1 MAQPLFF
8 DPDPSIDDS
17 DQLGYG
23 NLIFDDGSNQWVN
36 GEPDV
41 SAMFPRA
48 PAREGTT
55 ELNFSP
61 APDASTPDIPSGME
75 PQPIGDTGL
84 VVDPMTGQIMPPD
97 TGASPEQQAHADT
110 VWQDPVKNWNAP
122 MPQVTGEPAPAPDAA
137 PTGGPSLMPPVP
149 IPGTPHAVDPA
160 TGNIIQGGAAQA
172 QAQPQSGYGS
182 GGLQLAQRE
191 GALPQDLAAQQA
203 SERETLNTN
212 QLIALDSS
220 RQAEANVYRTAA
232 LERMAQLDAEKQ
244 ARQAEVA
251 EQTAKVERWKAEQ
264 TATAA
269 VDIKTDLI
277 SAEGA
282 IGAVFSIL
290 GAAMLGAVGS
300 DAGLR
305 MIESSIDQNV
315 KKQINMRDSK
325 LHVLADQIGSQEQ
338 AVAAGKAALYK
349 IAADKVEATQQITKA
364 DAFEAQTPE
373 ILSGLRQ
380 KQQLFEQEQQRI
392 SLGKTLEKAPVVAQ
406 PKPNDVAKYGKAA
419 QEQRQA
425 EMNIDRAANALGLAG
440 WDPESGTFQNR
451 AEILKKGI
459 PGAGKGDTFLQ
470 GIPGLRNIDNAA
482 TSTEGTKVR
491 AALEALVAAEAKQ
504 QNPGRAPT
512 DADRD
517 AARISLGLNTEEG
530 IVAAVERLKGQ
541 QEQTRQQNTAAYG
554 AAAGA
559 YEGRI
564 DAQGAR
570 PPQQRGAVDMGQT
583 LEPGKA
589 RQMLQQ
595 ERMRPREGL
604 DAATREATGQGPQA
618 SVDPMQEVAGEV
630 QRVAGRELPPEGL
643 KILVAQA
650 AHETGDGQHAPNNN
664 MFGHKA
670 TKGKP
675 SASFETTEGE
685 GAEARRMQQNFR
697 AYDSV
702 SESVDDHIELIRR
715 KYPEAWAALE
725 RGDARAY
732 AAALK
737 DGGYYTGSETEYANG
752 LERRL

>member
-1 MAQPLFF
+1 MTQPLFF

-23 NLIFDDGSNQWVN
+23 NLIFDDGTSQWVN
-36 GEPDV
+36 GEPEV
-41 SAMFPRA
+41 SSLFPRA
-48 PAREGTT
+48 PERQGTT
-55 ELNFSP
+55 DLNMSP
-61 APDASTPDIPSGME
+61 APDASTPDMAPQMP
-75 PQPIGDTGL
+75 PQPIEGTDM
-84 VVDPMTGQIMPPD
+84 VVDPMSGQIMPAD
-97 TGASPEQQAHADT
+97 TGVTPEQQAHADT
-110 VWQDPVKNWNAP
+110 VWEDPVKNWNTP
-122 MPQVTGEPAPAPDAA
+122 MPEVTGAPAPTPAA
-137 PTGGPSLMPPVP
+137 AASSEPGGMPLQP
-149 IPGTPHAVDPA
+149 IPGTPHAVDPS
-160 TGNIIQGGAAQA
+160 TGNIVQNGASQA
-172 QAQPQSGYGS
+172 PQSGYGS

-191 GALPQDLAAQQA
+191 GALPADIAAQQA
-203 SERETLNTN
+203 DERGTLNTN
-212 QLIALDSS
+212 QMLSTYSA
-220 RQAEANVYRTAA
+220 REAEANVYRTAA
-232 LERMAQLDAEKQ
+232 VERMAQLDAEKQ
-244 ARQAEVA
+244 AREKEIA
-251 EQTAKVERWKAEQ
+251 EQQAKLDRWKGEQ
-264 TATAA
+264 TATANM
-269 VDIKTDLI
+269 DIKTDLI

-282 IGAVFSIL
+282 IGAVFSVL
-290 GAAMLGAVGS
+290 GAAMLGYVGS

-305 MIESSIDQNV
+305 MIDNAIDQNV
-315 KKQINMRDSK
+315 KKQINMRDAK
-325 LHVLADQIGSQEQ
+325 LHVLADQIGSKEQ
-338 AVAAGKAALYK
+338 AMAAGKAALYK

-364 DAFEAQTPE
+364 DAFEAQTPA
-373 ILSGLRQ
+373 ILADLRQ
-380 KQQLFEQEQQRI
+380 KQGLYEQEQQRI

-406 PKPNDVAKYGKAA
+406 PKPGDVAKYGKAA

-425 EMNIDRAANALGLAG
+425 EMNVDRAANALGLVG
-440 WDPESGTFQNR
+440 WDPDSGTFKNR
-451 AEILKKGI
+451 AAILKAGI
-459 PGAGKGDTFLQ
+459 PGAGKGDAFMQ

-482 TSTEGTKVR
+482 TSEEGSKVR

-517 AARISLGLNTEEG
+517 AARISLGLNTEQG

-541 QEQTRQQNTAAYG
+541 QEQTRAQNTAAYG
-554 AAAGA
+554 SAAGA

-570 PPQQRGAVDMGQT
+570 PPQQHGAVDMGT
-583 LEPGKA
+583 PLEPGKA
-589 RQMLQQ
+589 RQMVER

-604 DAATREATGQGPQA
+604 DAATREATGQGPQSSADPIADVA
-618 SVDPMQEVAGEV
+618 SEV

-670 TKGKP
+670 TKGKA
-675 SASFETTEGE
+675 SAAFETTEGE
-685 GAEARRMQQNFR
+685 GAEAKRVMQNFR

-702 SESVDDHIELIRR
+702 AESVDDHIDLIRR
-715 KYPEAWAALE
+715 KYPDAWAALE